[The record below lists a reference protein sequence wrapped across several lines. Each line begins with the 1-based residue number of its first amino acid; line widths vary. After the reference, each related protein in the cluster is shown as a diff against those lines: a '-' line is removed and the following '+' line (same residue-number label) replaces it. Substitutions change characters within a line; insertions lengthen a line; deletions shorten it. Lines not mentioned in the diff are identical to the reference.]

1 MVVTNTC
8 VSSVYGQ
15 ICLELHT
22 LVYCYIGYLKIVQ
35 VFVYCTFHNEL
46 QNFNSMA
53 GTQVAIVNNEEED
66 TMMK

>member
-1 MVVTNTC
+1 MEQKVQRFPVFVLPHSPT
-8 VSSVYGQ
+8 
-15 ICLELHT
+15 
-22 LVYCYIGYLKIVQ
+22 YIGYLKIVQ